1 MRKDNKAACVFVKIT
16 KRILTLEE
24 KADPDVFAENVRQ
37 LMSNEAGI
45 PMADHSAMHY
55 LEEIKRIREFCQ
67 ELKASGWR
75 KFARCKSEKLTF

>member
-37 LMSNEAGI
+37 LMTNEAGI
-45 PMADHSAMHY
+45 PMADQSALHY
-55 LEEIKRIREFCQ
+55 LEEI
-67 ELKASGWR
+67 LKAH
-75 KFARCKSEKLTF
+75 ARILPRVKGIRMEEIFSLQK